1 MPRLLAQSRFLILIP
16 IIGLALSAAFFF
28 VFGGMGLILMI
39 GHLVASAL
47 SRAGEGYA
55 GVETTVV
62 VEVIEHVHQ
71 FLVGTV
77 LYITAIG
84 FYQLFIHQ
92 VDYPDWLGWL
102 RVDSTEEL
110 ENNLIGVTVVVLAIN
125 FMSVVFVDDTQN
137 LLQYGAGIAL
147 PIAALALFIGIRTW
161 SRWLERRRKSDDS

>member
-39 GHLVASAL
+39 GHLVAERVCQ
-47 SRAGEGYA
+47 RAGEGYT

-110 ENNLIGVTVVVLAIN
+110 ENILIGVTVVVLAIN
-125 FMSVVFVDDTQN
+125 FMSLYLWTTH
-137 LLQYGAGIAL
+137 
-147 PIAALALFIGIRTW
+147 RTCC
-161 SRWLERRRKSDDS
+161 STAQASLCPSLRWHCS